1 MPGLTADES
10 AAFALMKEADDKPI
24 LVDDDSQPE
33 AEEAEVEAAVEEDE
47 QPAPQP
53 EKVEKPRKYVPHE
66 ALHAEREERK
76 KAEAETLR
84 LSQQMA
90 ALNERIRLSQQMA
103 EQESTRAQEKIPT
116 SLEDPIAV
124 LQRLEQKERDAERQR
139 ADEEHRRASFN
150 AFAQHYKSQVDLFKA
165 TDDGKDFDDAYKF
178 LNEKR
183 AAFHMMTGVPQHA
196 IKQVIENEE
205 ANLVGQA
212 MTQGQNPGAKLV
224 ELARFYGWNGKQAEA
239 APAASPQAGPDA
251 AKRLDK
257 IATTQQRNASLSS
270 AGGAAPPAAI
280 GVGVQR

>member
-10 AAFALMKEADDKPI
+10 AAFVLMKEASDKPI

-103 EQESTRAQEKIPT
+103 EQESARAQEKIPT

-139 ADEEHRRASFN
+139 ADEALPIWRGTAGHRSTPLPSTTRARSTC
-150 AFAQHYKSQVDLFKA
+150 S
-165 TDDGKDFDDAYKF
+165 
-178 LNEKR
+178 R
-183 AAFHMMTGVPQHA
+183 RRMT
-196 IKQVIENEE
+196 
-205 ANLVGQA
+205 
-212 MTQGQNPGAKLV
+212 
-224 ELARFYGWNGKQAEA
+224 ARTSTM
-239 APAASPQAGPDA
+239 P
-251 AKRLDK
+251 
-257 IATTQQRNASLSS
+257 TSS
-270 AGGAAPPAAI
+270 
-280 GVGVQR
+280 

>member
-10 AAFALMKEADDKPI
+10 AAFALMKEASDKPI

-103 EQESTRAQEKIPT
+103 EQESARAQEKIPT

-212 MTQGQNPGAKLV
+212 MTQG
-224 ELARFYGWNGKQAEA
+224 
-239 APAASPQAGPDA
+239 
-251 AKRLDK
+251 LDK

-280 GVGVQR
+280 GVEDLLNMPMEEFTKWMSKNPAALNAALGSSGKKARR